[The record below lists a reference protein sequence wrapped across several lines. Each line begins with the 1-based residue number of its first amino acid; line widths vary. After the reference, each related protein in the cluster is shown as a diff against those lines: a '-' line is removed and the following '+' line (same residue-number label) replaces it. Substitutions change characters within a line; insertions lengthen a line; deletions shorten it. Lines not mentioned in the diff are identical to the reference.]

1 MSSNPNYDSELC
13 GKVPIHL
20 INTVQSYGALLVLS
34 RPSLQFIQVSE
45 NVVSLFGIP
54 APSLINTPIDTH
66 VDPPA
71 LDFLKRMTDAV
82 GTDKI
87 PQIWTIRGQ
96 EHFVVLH
103 IKNEYILAEIDLT
116 PYLREE
122 QRSFASI
129 YQEIK
134 YSMAL
139 IESAKTTTDI
149 CTIAARELKRI
160 SGFDKVMIYRFD
172 RQWNGTVIAEEREE
186 DMESYCGF
194 TFPASDI
201 PKPARE
207 LYLRNPYRFIPDRNY
222 QPVKLFPVIN
232 PITHSF
238 IDLSDCNVRGVTSVH
253 LEYLANMGVTAS
265 MSTRILNNDSLW
277 GLIACH
283 HKTARHLSFELCS
296 VFELLSN
303 FISARMHS
311 LQNKEKHDAET
322 EKRDIYARLLEQIYD
337 SQDVKK
343 GLFTGEAT
351 VLQLFRAQGAAIS
364 YNGQLNIEGALP
376 DKESIEEL
384 LLWLHT
390 RRLTRPLHTDHLS
403 GQFDRAASYM
413 DTASG
418 LLAIPFHTGEEKYLL
433 LFRPEVKRVIN
444 WGGDPGGRIVFEKDG
459 LNYHPRNSFKQWRQI
474 VDGTSLPWQE
484 EDLAAAE
491 TLRSFLY
498 EYTNKQI

>member
-20 INTVQSYGALLVLS
+20 INTVQPYGVLLVLS
-34 RPSLQFIQVSE
+34 RTSLEFIQVSE
-45 NVVSLFGIP
+45 NVEALLGVP
-54 APSLINTPIDTH
+54 APSLIKTTIDSH
-66 VDPPA
+66 LDAAA
-71 LDFLKRMTDAV
+71 LDFLKRMTTGN

-87 PQIWTIRGQ
+87 PQVWTVRGKQ
-96 EHFVVLH
+96 HFCLLH
-103 IKNEYILAEIDLT
+103 VKNNYILAEIDLT
-116 PYLREE
+116 PYQEDQ
-122 QRSFASI
+122 QRSFVSI

-134 YSMAL
+134 YSMSL

-160 SGFDKVMIYRFD
+160 SGFDKVMVYRFD
-172 RQWNGTVIAEEREE
+172 REWNGTVIAEEMEQ
-186 DMESYCGF
+186 DMEAYYGF

-201 PKPARE
+201 PRQARE

-232 PITHSF
+232 PTTQTF
-238 IDLSDCNVRGVTSVH
+238 IDLSDCNVRGVVSVH

-265 MSTRILNNDSLW
+265 MSTRILHTDKLW

-283 HKTARHLSFELCS
+283 HKTPRHLSFELCS

-311 LQNKEKHDAET
+311 LQNKERHDADT
-322 EKRDIYARLLEQIYD
+322 EKRDIYTQLLEHIYD
-337 SQDVKK
+337 TQDLKK
-343 GLFTGEAT
+343 GLLEGNAT
-351 VLQLFRAQGAAIS
+351 ILQLFRAQGAVITQ
-364 YNGQLNIEGALP
+364 NGHLLMEGILP
-376 DKESIEEL
+376 EKESIEEL

-390 RRLTRPLHTDHLS
+390 RKLNRPLHTDHLS

-418 LLAIPFHTGEEKYLL
+418 LLAIPFHPEQEKYVL
-433 LFRPEVKRVIN
+433 LFRPEVKKVID
-444 WGGDPGGRIVFEKDG
+444 WGGDPGGRIIFAKDG
-459 LNYHPRNSFKQWRQI
+459 LNYHPRHSFKLWRQI

-484 EDLAAAE
+484 EELTAAE

-498 EYTNKQI
+498 EYTSKQI

>member
-20 INTVQSYGALLVLS
+20 INTVQPYGALLVLS
-34 RPSLQFIQVSE
+34 RNKLEFIQVSE
-45 NVVSLFGIP
+45 NVDSLFGMP
-54 APSLINTPIDTH
+54 AQSLINTIIDSH
-66 VDPPA
+66 IDAAA
-71 LDFLKRMTDAV
+71 LDFLKKMTAAV
-82 GTDKI
+82 GPDKI
-87 PQIWTIRGQ
+87 PQVWTIRAQ
-96 EHFVVLH
+96 QHFTLLH
-103 IKNEYILAEIDLT
+103 IKKDYILAEIDLT
-116 PYLREE
+116 PYRQEQ
-122 QRSFASI
+122 QRSFVSI
-129 YQEIK
+129 YQELK
-134 YSMAL
+134 YSMSL
-139 IESAKTTTDI
+139 IESAKTTTEI

-160 SGFDKVMIYRFD
+160 SGFDKVMVYRFD
-172 RQWNGTVIAEEREE
+172 RDWNGNVIAEEREE
-186 DMESYCGF
+186 DMESYYGF

-201 PKPARE
+201 PRQARE

-232 PITHSF
+232 PSTHSF
-238 IDLSDCNVRGVTSVH
+238 IDLSDCNVRGVVAVH

-265 MSTRILNNDSLW
+265 MSSRILNNDRLW

-311 LQNKEKHDAET
+311 LQNKEKHDYDT
-322 EKRDIYARLLEQIYD
+322 VKRDIYTRLLEQVYD
-337 SQDVKK
+337 AKDIR
-343 GLFTGEAT
+343 GLLTGDTT
-351 VLQLFRAQGAAIS
+351 VLQLFGAQGAAINH
-364 YNGQLNIEGALP
+364 NGRLIMEGTLP
-376 DKESIEEL
+376 ERESIEEL

-390 RRLTRPLHTDHLS
+390 RRLSRSLHTDHLS

-418 LLAIPFHTGEEKYLL
+418 LLAIPFHPEQEKYLL
-433 LFRPEVKRVIN
+433 LFRPEVKKIID
-444 WGGDPGGRIVFEKDG
+444 WGGNPDGRIIFEKDG
-459 LNYHPRNSFKQWRQI
+459 LNYHPRHSFKLWRQI

-484 EDLAAAE
+484 EDLVAAE

-498 EYTNKQI
+498 EYTSKQI

>member
-1 MSSNPNYDSELC
+1 MPSNPNYDSELC

-20 INTVQSYGALLVLS
+20 INTVQPYGVLLVLS
-34 RPSLQFIQVSE
+34 RSALEFIQVSE
-45 NVVSLFGIP
+45 NVDSLFGK
-54 APSLINTPIDTH
+54 AETLIGTTIDAH
-66 VDPPA
+66 LDAAA
-71 LDFLKRMTDAV
+71 LDFLKRLSAP
-82 GTDKI
+82 GARTDKI
-87 PQIWTIRGQ
+87 PQVWTIRSR
-96 EHFVVLH
+96 EHFCLLH
-103 IKNEYILAEIDLT
+103 IKDQYILVEIDLT
-116 PYLREE
+116 PYEE
-122 QRSFASI
+122 DKQRSFVSI

-134 YSMAL
+134 YSMSL

-160 SGFDKVMIYRFD
+160 SGFDKVMVYRFD
-172 RQWNGTVIAEEREE
+172 KEWNGTVIAEQMET
-186 DMESYCGF
+186 DMESYFGF

-201 PKPARE
+201 PRQARE

-222 QPVKLFPVIN
+222 VPVKLHPVIN
-232 PITHSF
+232 PGTHTF
-238 IDLSDCNVRGVTSVH
+238 IDMSDCNVRGVVAVH

-265 MSTRILNNDSLW
+265 MSTRILHNDRLW

-311 LQNKEKHDAET
+311 LQNMEKHDADT
-322 EKRDIYARLLEQIYD
+322 EKRDIYARLLEQVYD
-337 SQDVKK
+337 TQDLPK
-343 GLFTGEAT
+343 GLLEGDTT
-351 VLQLFRAQGAAIS
+351 ILQLFRAQGAVLTQ
-364 YNGQLNIEGALP
+364 NGRLIMEGNLP
-376 DKESIEEL
+376 EKENIEEL

-403 GQFDRAASYM
+403 GDFDRAASYM

-418 LLAIPFHTGEEKYLL
+418 LLAIPFHPEQERYVL
-433 LFRPEVKRVIN
+433 LFRPEVKRVID

-459 LNYHPRNSFKQWRQI
+459 LNYHPRHSFKLWRQI

-484 EDLAAAE
+484 EELTAAE

-498 EYTNKQI
+498 EYVSK

>member
-13 GKVPIHL
+13 GKVPIHV
-20 INTVQSYGALLVLS
+20 INTIQPYGVLLVLS
-34 RPSLQFIQVSE
+34 LPALEFIQVSE
-45 NVVSLFGIP
+45 NVESLFGVP
-54 APSLINTPIDTH
+54 APSLIDTTIDTH
-66 VDPPA
+66 IDQTA
-71 LDFLKRMTDAV
+71 HDFLKRSTTV
-82 GTDKI
+82 GTERI
-87 PQIWTIRGQ
+87 PKLWTIRGQ
-96 EHFVVLH
+96 QYLVVLH
-103 IKNEYILAEIDLT
+103 IKKEYILAEIDLT
-116 PYLREE
+116 PHLQEE
-122 QRSFASI
+122 QRSFIGI

-134 YSMAL
+134 YSMSL
-139 IESAKTTTDI
+139 IESAKTTNGI
-149 CTIAARELKRI
+149 CTVAARELKRI
-160 SGFDKVMIYRFD
+160 SGFEKVMIYRFD
-172 RQWNGTVIAEEREE
+172 QQWNGNVIAEEREE
-186 DMESYCGF
+186 DMESYYGF

-201 PKPARE
+201 PRQARE

-232 PITHSF
+232 PVTHSF
-238 IDLSDCNVRGVTSVH
+238 TDLSDCNVRGVVSVH

-265 MSTRILNNDSLW
+265 MSTRILHNDQLW

-311 LQNKEKHDAET
+311 LQNMEKHDADAK
-322 EKRDIYARLLEQIYD
+322 KRDLYARLLEQIYNSGD
-337 SQDVKK
+337 ITQ
-343 GLFTGEAT
+343 GLFTGDIT
-351 VLQLFRAQGAAIS
+351 VLQLFGAQGAAITH
-364 YNGQLNIEGALP
+364 NGRLSMEGDLP
-376 DKESIEEL
+376 DEENLEEL

-418 LLAIPFHTGEEKYLL
+418 LLAIPFHPGQEKYLL
-433 LFRPEVKRVIN
+433 LFRPEVKRVIH

-459 LNYHPRNSFKQWRQI
+459 LNYHPRHSFEQWQQI

-498 EYTNKQI
+498 EYTSKQI